1 MNLDI
6 VKNELKNN
14 IGKCVQITVYG
25 LRNKTSTYVGKIFAL
40 YPNIFSIKTEIG
52 EKSFTY
58 NDLITGEVKIKY
70 LT

>member
-6 VKNELKNN
+6 VKNDLKRNV
-14 IGKCVQITVYG
+14 GKCVQITVYG
-25 LRNKTSTYVGKIFAL
+25 LRNKTTTYVGHIYNI
-40 YPNIFSIKTEIG
+40 YPNIFSIKTELG